1 MLNVLTVVRGVRLKE
16 EHRAAHAE
24 ESFLEHAG
32 SEHDVYSEPLPRLSR
47 RLRKKKIKRIPS
59 ANRDI
64 PERPAARFEITPPP
78 RREEALFCSRSE
90 QICAELLK
98 RYVPGFELKPGLT
111 FQVAIGSDGRGNTYS
126 VDFLVDGVLFE
137 YHPVRFFKN
146 RKGFGDF
153 LDREEY
159 RSYTKAA
166 HALKG
171 ESRRF
176 FHDAMQ
182 MRLKANYFKKRRALL
197 DQHPLFRRMELVVA
211 TNPEEFFTLIIKRFG
226 RNFPHTSESFLKVF
240 EETNRALPTHGN
252 VSRA

>member
-1 MLNVLTVVRGVRLKE
+1 MLNVLTVVRGERLKE
-16 EHRAAHAE
+16 EHTAAHAE
-24 ESFLEHAG
+24 ETFLEHAG
-32 SEHDVYSEPLPRLSR
+32 SEQDSYSEPLPRLSR
-47 RLRKKKIKRIPS
+47 HLRKKKIKRFRS

-64 PERPAARFEITPPP
+64 PENPAARFEITCPP
-78 RREEALFCSRSE
+78 RNYHTSFCSRSE
-90 QICAELLK
+90 QICAQLLQ
-98 RYVPGFELKPGLT
+98 RYVPNFELKPGLT

-153 LDREEY
+153 VDREEY
-159 RSYTKAA
+159 RSYTKAV

-176 FHDAMQ
+176 FHEAMQ

-226 RNFPHTSESFLKVF
+226 RNYPHSTDGFLRVF
-240 EETNRALPTHGN
+240 DELNHSLPTQGD
-252 VSRA
+252 SAP